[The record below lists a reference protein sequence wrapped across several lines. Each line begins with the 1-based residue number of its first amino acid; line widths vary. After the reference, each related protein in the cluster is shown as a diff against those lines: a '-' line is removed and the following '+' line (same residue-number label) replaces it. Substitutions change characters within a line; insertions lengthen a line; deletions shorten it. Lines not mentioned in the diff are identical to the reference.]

1 MGFSFHRFFTRFSF
15 GCAAVWLVLFC
26 TPSAA
31 AEATYTT
38 YNTPRFTLHIDRSGP
53 EPTSIAPS
61 REQLAKDSIAILN
74 RTYDEL
80 RRIFKAAPKQQ
91 VVLRFL
97 SPQEFKKQTG
107 APSWTSAMY
116 YRDEITIPL
125 SESTGVDMLELERAL
140 RHEYVHAFIA
150 QLSRYR
156 CPAWLDEG
164 IAQLIEGEPNP
175 LLGPAL
181 RRWVVFNDPIPL
193 NWLRNGFTTLDS
205 KIVPAAYAQSLFA
218 TRRIVNTLGM
228 QSVVEYLQLLADGR
242 DEDAAFKKAF
252 AKTKP
257 EFERELGFQMRRWAQ
272 SSVEHP

>member
-1 MGFSFHRFFTRFSF
+1 MGFLVRKYFTWFFI
-15 GCAAVWLVLFC
+15 GCAAVWLVL
-26 TPSAA
+26 SAVGNA
-31 AEATYTT
+31 TAETTYTT

-53 EPTSIAPS
+53 APTSIAPS
-61 REQLAKDSIAILN
+61 REELAVESIKILN
-74 RTYDEL
+74 RTYEEL
-80 RRIFKAAPKQQ
+80 KNIFKAAPNRQ

-97 SPQEFKKQTG
+97 SPKEFKRQTG

-116 YRDEITIPL
+116 YKDEITIPL
-125 SESTGVDMLELERAL
+125 SESTGIDMLELERAL

-193 NWLRNGFTTLDS
+193 DWLKNGFTTLDS
-205 KIVPAAYAQSLFA
+205 DIVPAAYAESLFA
-218 TRRIVNTLGM
+218 TRQIVDTLGM
-228 QSVVEYLQLLADGR
+228 DAVVKYLNLLAAGR
-242 DEDAAFKKAF
+242 DENLAFKDSF
-252 AKTKP
+252 GKTKR
-257 EFERELGFQMRRWAQ
+257 EFEKELGFSMRRWAH
-272 SSVEHP
+272 SGHEHP

>member
-1 MGFSFHRFFTRFSF
+1 MGYIRRYSTWFLL
-15 GCAAVWLVLFC
+15 GCIAVWLAF
-26 TPSAA
+26 SAVGNA
-31 AEATYTT
+31 TAETTYTT

-53 EPTSIAPS
+53 VPVSAAPS
-61 REQLAKDSIAILN
+61 RERLAEESIKILN
-74 RTYDEL
+74 KTYEEL
-80 RRIFKAAPKQQ
+80 RRIFNAAPKQQ

-97 SPQEFKKQTG
+97 SPKEFQRQTG

-125 SESTGVDMLELERAL
+125 SESTGIDMVELERAL

-150 QLSRYR
+150 QLSHYR

-193 NWLRNGFTTLDS
+193 DWLKNGFTTLDS
-205 KIVPAAYAQSLFA
+205 KIVPAAYAESLFA
-218 TRRIVNTLGM
+218 TRRIVNTLGF
-228 QSVVEYLQLLADGR
+228 QAIVKYLNLLANGQ
-242 DEDAAFKKAF
+242 DEDVAFEKAF
-252 AKTKP
+252 ERSKR
-257 EFERELGFQMRRWAQ
+257 EFERELAVQMRLWAR
-272 SSVEHP
+272 SSHEHP